1 MLSLR
6 NASLS
11 IRISSE
17 RLIYR
22 NDSQAFLK
30 DEALIIGGHS
40 VVFDEGQTT
49 FISEPFNP
57 LEISDA
63 TG

>member
-6 NASLS
+6 SVSLS

-22 NDSQAFLK
+22 SDSQAFLK
-30 DEALIIGGHS
+30 DEALIIGRHG
-40 VVFDEGQTT
+40 VVFDEGKTT

>member
-6 NASLS
+6 SVSLS

-22 NDSQAFLK
+22 SDSQASLK
-30 DEALIIGGHS
+30 DEALIIGRHG
-40 VVFDEGQTT
+40 VVSDEGQTT